1 MTSEDKIMINVS
13 RFHRYVMMMQPDNMF
28 AISRKGKNV
37 RTDITASD
45 EDLAVYA
52 DALVQASPHFAEVLM
67 VKLSEELQNFE
78 MSKK

>member
-1 MTSEDKIMINVS
+1 MTSEDKVMINVL
-13 RFHRYVMMMQPDNMF
+13 RFHRDVMMMQPDNIF

-37 RTDITASD
+37 CANITVSD

-67 VKLSEELQNFE
+67 VKLAEELQKFE